1 MNKLIGF
8 RVNSEFESKINQM
21 KNKSEFINNLIANY
35 YNSEKKSNEDIT
47 TKLTEKIS
55 ELENNIVKNN
65 LEFDKKIQNY
75 NKNNL
80 EINKEIINM
89 LMQIAYSTKDQT
101 TVKNCETSFDNSI
114 NLLKN

>member
-65 LEFDKKIQNY
+65 LE
-75 NKNNL
+75 
-80 EINKEIINM
+80 INKEIINM